1 MKLFTYLLPIDSR
14 LRSSHIWHGDLHA
27 GNIFVDPANP
37 TKVVGLIDWQSIELA
52 PLYFQARQPHFI
64 DHQGPATYG
73 LERPVMPLDFAQL
86 NHNEKRNA
94 QNLFLQQSLCA
105 LYRTIVHKQSPN
117 IFECFVFQESMAFT
131 LLLLARNILVDGEA
145 TYMAQVCELED
156 IWKTLPGTQG
166 FEFPLS
172 FSEAESRDIAM
183 DMESARLGMVA
194 MQRMRN
200 SLGDLF
206 PENGYVESSRH
217 EEAVAALSRTRDRVL
232 AEIAKSVN
240 KPDT

>member
-1 MKLFTYLLPIDSR
+1 VDSAH
-14 LRSSHIWHGDLHA
+14 S
-27 GNIFVDPANP
+27 
-37 TKVVGLIDWQSIELA
+37 TKVVGLIDWQSTELA

-64 DHQGPATYG
+64 DHQGPAMYG

-86 NHNEKRNA
+86 DANEKRNA
-94 QNLFLQQSLCA
+94 QNLFLQHSLCA
-105 LYRTIVHKQSPN
+105 LYRTVVYRDCPKIS
-117 IFECFVFQESMAFT
+117 ECFVFQESMAFT

-166 FEFPLS
+166 IEFPLS
-172 FSEAESRDIAM
+172 FKETEIQDIAM
-183 DMESARLGMVA
+183 DLESARLGMVV

-206 PENGYVESSRH
+206 PENGCVESSRH
-217 EEAVAALSRTRDRVL
+217 EEAVDALSRTRDRVL
-232 AEIAKSVN
+232 AGVANSVDE
-240 KPDT
+240 PDR